1 MAPHQVED
9 ASDWE
14 HDGQIIRQLKTPQ
27 TLTAW
32 GATNCKLIVVQPV
45 KRGGYVASPL
55 MGQAMKEARK
65 RGVPIE
71 EHQVGWG

>member
-1 MAPHQVED
+1 
-9 ASDWE
+9 
-14 HDGQIIRQLKTPQ
+14 LKTPQ
-27 TLTAW
+27 SLTAW
-32 GATNCKLIVVQPV
+32 GATNCKLIVVQRV

-55 MGQAMKEARK
+55 MGQAMREARK

>member
-1 MAPHQVED
+1 MGRHELQADRRSAGE
-9 ASDWE
+9 A
-14 HDGQIIRQLKTPQ
+14 
-27 TLTAW
+27 
-32 GATNCKLIVVQPV
+32 
-45 KRGGYVASPL
+45 RGGYVASPL